1 MNCLLTSFGTIA
13 YTCKLLTCN
22 PHAQQWF
29 SWYLGLLGLLFF
41 FFCLKMFFWN
51 ALLPLLL
58 KLWV

>member
-29 SWYLGLLGLLFF
+29 SWYLGLLGLLGFF
-41 FFCLKMFFWN
+41 F
-51 ALLPLLL
+51 
-58 KLWV
+58 V